1 MRLLLALSALPAAA
15 GLTFQSVALVASDP
29 KARFDPSAVGFAAA
43 SGAADAMVLVE
54 ANSTIYQSVGGKSWT
69 KSKAKIPP
77 LAAALSPTVAIGTGE
92 IAAEGYLP
100 KPLAGPFTTTSR
112 TTLTVDPAAKTFN
125 STRSTA
131 PDDQTTWAAPPHP
144 VVLFSLGS
152 GGITTLASGTIV
164 ATPWVWYSDT
174 PLSGPRHEG
183 TCCNGSVV
191 AYVSHDKGKTFTFR
205 SEIASKATVNAHWP
219 SEEVPPAHPTP
230 PGWAALLNTN
240 PLAVPQGPNENDCT
254 TLKDGK
260 TILTVIRKDGGDG
273 VPHHK
278 HVPYFFATS
287 KDEAA
292 TWTLREVSRHDIAGI
307 WVVSFQRRQRYRY
320 VTGAGGAALRPAA
333 HGHPPRRGADH
344 RWWAPRA
351 EHVGAGGGR
360 PRAAVDGRRYPD
372 GAQQARGGPEPAVLP
387 GVCQRHRGAGLGRV
401 ELLCAPDPNSQ
412 NSA

>member
-1 MRLLLALSALPAAA
+1 MRLLLALSALPAAT

-43 SGAADAMVLVE
+43 SLSADDAMVLVE

-131 PDDQTTWAAPPHP
+131 PDDQTTWAAPPRP

-191 AYVSHDKGKTFTFR
+191 AYVSKDKGKTFSFR
-205 SEIASKATVNAHWP
+205 SEIASKATVNARWP
-219 SEEVPPAHPTP
+219 SEEVTAPTP
-230 PGWAALLNTN
+230 PPLSAAY
-240 PLAVPQGPNENDCT
+240 PSGC
-254 TLKDGK
+254 
-260 TILTVIRKDGGDG
+260 
-273 VPHHK
+273 
-278 HVPYFFATS
+278 
-287 KDEAA
+287 
-292 TWTLREVSRHDIAGI
+292 
-307 WVVSFQRRQRYRY
+307 
-320 VTGAGGAALRPAA
+320 
-333 HGHPPRRGADH
+333 RRG
-344 RWWAPRA
+344 RTRTTAPR
-351 EHVGAGGGR
+351 
-360 PRAAVDGRRYPD
+360 
-372 GAQQARGGPEPAVLP
+372 
-387 GVCQRHRGAGLGRV
+387 
-401 ELLCAPDPNSQ
+401 
-412 NSA
+412 